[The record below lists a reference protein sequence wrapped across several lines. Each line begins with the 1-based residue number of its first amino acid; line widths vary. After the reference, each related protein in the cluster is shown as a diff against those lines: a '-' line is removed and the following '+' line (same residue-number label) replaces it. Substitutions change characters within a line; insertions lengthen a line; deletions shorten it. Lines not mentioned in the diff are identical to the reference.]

1 MNWQAIF
8 FDFDGVIL
16 DSVDIKTKAFAEMF
30 RPFGSKIESEVIA
43 YHLANKGV
51 SRYKKFTYYYE
62 NLLRREMSEKELDD
76 LDKKFSDLVLKG
88 VIDSP
93 FIEGALETLN
103 ELYIRKIP
111 AYVVSGTPHNEI
123 NYIVTEKG
131 ISHYFKEIHGT
142 PRHKYEIIKDI
153 LAHNE
158 YQPDKCLFIGDA
170 MSDYNAAKKNEL
182 FFLGVV
188 RKDEISPF
196 PIGTTISQCVTF
208 NFSC

>member
-16 DSVDIKTKAFAEMF
+16 DSVDIKTKAFAKMF
-30 RPFGSKIESEVIA
+30 RPFGSKTESEVIA

-51 SRYKKFTYYYE
+51 SRYEKFKYYYE
-62 NLLRREMSEKELDD
+62 NILKREISEKELDN
-76 LDKKFSDLVLKG
+76 LGKKFSDLVLKG

-103 ELYIRKIP
+103 KLYIRKIP
-111 AYVVSGTPHNEI
+111 AYLVSGTPRNEI
-123 NYIVTEKG
+123 NHIVTEKG
-131 ISHYFKEIHGT
+131 ISHYFKEVHGT
-142 PRHKYEIIKDI
+142 PRYKDEIIKDI

-158 YQPDKCLFIGDA
+158 YQPNKCLFIGDA
-170 MSDYNAAKKNEL
+170 MSDYNAAKKNDL

-188 RKDEISPF
+188 KKDEISPF